1 MPDNPLSRF
10 ADKLINSV
18 HIEFKIPFVFGEI
31 KLDAT
36 DTTKE
41 WWAGEQKQKDI
52 ELAIKAAEINFYRE
66 NREDKVAQIL
76 HDFSLAPDAEFRKV
90 IAGLSENLDEEK
102 ITWLAEIKIER
113 WWDER
118 ITEDEVRNGLGLY
131 LPYLR
136 RELIKIKEFL
146 EIISALRIAKIEK
159 TTDKI
164 DKTTER
170 IEDKLDKALNANQ
183 FKPASL
189 HKGWFFGHRYG
200 DIENFTGRAKELD
213 MLTD

>member
-1 MPDNPLSRF
+1 MS
-10 ADKLINSV
+10 NS
-18 HIEFKIPFVFGEI
+18 KIPFVFGEI

-36 DTTKE
+36 DTSKE

-52 ELAIKAAEINFYRE
+52 ELAVKTAETNFYRE
-66 NREDKVAQIL
+66 NRDDKVAQIL
-76 HDFSLAPDAEFRKV
+76 HDFSLAPDPEFRKV

-102 ITWLAEIKIER
+102 VTWLAEIKIER

-136 RELIKIKEFL
+136 QELIKIKEFR

-170 IEDKLDKALNANQ
+170 IEDKLDEALKANQ
-183 FKPASL
+183 SKPIVLST
-189 HKGWFFGHRYG
+189 GWFFGHRYG
-200 DIENFTGRAKELD
+200 DLAIIHWSSR
-213 MLTD
+213 